1 MRLRRGVAAWS
12 AGVALP
18 GVALLAVALLTVVL
32 RGGSAGAEEKGSLPK
47 IEEEFKEAIKKVT
60 PATVLCMGKG
70 APKEQRALGGSSGV
84 LVSKRGLV
92 LSDADAT
99 ALLKISGTPPN
110 QRLERTDSAEVE
122 VRVPDLSSG
131 TFKSYTAKVVR
142 KVKEA
147 DTCLLRIVDPPSAG
161 FPTWLRVG
169 SSDDLS
175 VGDFTF
181 AMGNSFGLSD
191 EALPS
196 LTAGVI
202 AAHDPLPAERG
213 EGRWEFLYTS
223 AAINPGVNGGP
234 LVDIEGRLVGTV
246 STFVRPEPADPF
258 QFLGK
263 VIPVQRLRKL
273 YGDLPEAAEMF
284 PDAKPVKAA
293 STQAA
298 ALEATFHQ
306 GAITAAPSVASLV
319 IERSAPYQVMAPVGP
334 NALLPLARYAG
345 PVSAVVVNTQG
356 ELVTSLYN
364 LTNIVTLTNPPDPG
378 SVVPPA
384 LTLESGLSTI
394 TKITACFPD
403 GRKLSAKI
411 VGVDPRLAIALLQA
425 ELPAADGYALPV
437 LTPAPALGFEEGR
450 FTLAVGNPFGEA
462 QRDSPLLSV
471 GILSKLHAPGAPW
484 AWRGQWQTDAG
495 VTDANCGG
503 AAVDLKGRLY
513 GVLNLWAPLTHGR
526 ASGIGFILP
535 WSRIEAA
542 LPELRSGRTWKH
554 GFMGLSWKQDIDQPV
569 IDEVTPGTP
578 AAAAGLKPGDRF
590 KALDGESIGSRDDAR
605 RHLRH
610 RWEGE
615 TLRVLVER
623 AGPKKPVE
631 VEVQV
636 KLGPRP
642 EPQPAPDE
650 PKPPDAPKPPG

>member
-1 MRLRRGVAAWS
+1 MMLLRRGVVLVELL
-12 AGVALP
+12 GI
-18 GVALLAVALLTVVL
+18 GLLALAL
-32 RGGSAGAEEKGSLPK
+32 RSGSASAEEKGSLAD
-47 IEEEFKEAIKKVT
+47 IEKEFKDAIKRVT

-70 APKEQRALGGSSGV
+70 APKEQRAMGGSSGV
-84 LVSKRGLV
+84 LVSKKGLV

-99 ALLKISGTPPN
+99 ALLKITGTPPN

-122 VRVPDLSSG
+122 VRVPDLKSG
-131 TFKSYTAKVVR
+131 TFKSYTATVVR

-161 FPTWLRVG
+161 FTDWLRVG

-196 LTAGVI
+196 LTAGVV
-202 AAHDPLPAERG
+202 AAYDPLPAERG
-213 EGRWEFLYTS
+213 EGRWEYLYTS
-223 AAINPGVNGGP
+223 AAVNPGVNGGP

-263 VIPVQRLRKL
+263 IIPIQRLRKL

-284 PDAKPVKAA
+284 PEAKPAKARSA
-293 STQAA
+293 QAA

-306 GAITAAPSVASLV
+306 GAIAAAPSVASLV
-319 IERSAPYQVMAPVGP
+319 IERSAPYQVMSPVGP

-345 PVSAVVVNTQG
+345 PVSALVVSARG

-364 LTNIVTLTNPPDPG
+364 LTNIATLTNPPDPG

-384 LTLESGLSTI
+384 LTLESGLATI

-403 GRKLSAKI
+403 GRRLAAKI
-411 VGVDPRLAIALLQA
+411 VGVDPRLSLALLQA
-425 ELPAADGYALPV
+425 ELPATDGYALPV
-437 LTPAPALGFEEGR
+437 LTPAPTQGFEEGR
-450 FTLAVGNPFGEA
+450 FTLAVGNPYGEG
-462 QRDSPLLSV
+462 QRESPLLSV
-471 GILSKLHAPGAPW
+471 GILSKRHALNAPW
-484 AWRGQWQTDAG
+484 AWRGDWQTDAG

-503 AAVDLKGRLY
+503 AAVDLQGRLY
-513 GVLNLWAPLTHGR
+513 GLLQLWAPLTHGR
-526 ASGIGFILP
+526 ASGIGFIVP
-535 WSRIEAA
+535 WSAIGAA
-542 LPELRSGRTWKH
+542 LPTLRSGRTWKR
-554 GFMGLSWKQDIDQPV
+554 GFMGLSWKRDVDQPV

-578 AAAAGLKPGDRF
+578 AAAAGLQPGDRF
-590 KALDGESIGSRDDAR
+590 KVIDGEPIASIDDAR
-605 RHLRH
+605 RQLRH

-615 TLRVLVER
+615 TLRVVVER
-623 AGPKKPVE
+623 TGAKKPVD
-631 VEVQV
+631 VELQV
-636 KLGPRP
+636 TLGARP
-642 EPQPAPDE
+642 EPPPAPAEPKPAEPIPDE
-650 PKPPDAPKPPG
+650 PKPPG